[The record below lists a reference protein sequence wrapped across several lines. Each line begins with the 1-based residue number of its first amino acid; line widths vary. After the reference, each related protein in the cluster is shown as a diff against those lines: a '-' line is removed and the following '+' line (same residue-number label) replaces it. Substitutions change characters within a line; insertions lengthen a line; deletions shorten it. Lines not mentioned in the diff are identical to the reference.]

1 MPTATTPNRAKL
13 AEIFDIYGL
22 EQLINE
28 PTRITAKSS
37 TLIDLCITSAPTNV
51 VNSGVMHLSISDHSL
66 VYMIRKAH
74 YVRDGV
80 RHIEAR
86 TMKNF
91 SSKNFLRDLEQK
103 HWDNV
108 YCFEAPTKIWEI
120 WKCMLM
126 ETIDEHA
133 PLRSRRI
140 SNRKSPWIT
149 NDLRR
154 QIFNRDYL
162 KKKAVSINDPEAWD
176 QYRQARNQTNNAI
189 KKAKR
194 TYFTENLDLHRGNMK
209 KNLETNQ
216 RFELKKLM

>member
-28 PTRITAKSS
+28 PTRIAAKSS

-51 VNSGVMHLSISDHSL
+51 VNSGVMHLSISDHSV

-80 RHIEAR
+80 RHVEAR

-91 SSKNFLRDLEQK
+91 SSENFLRDLEQK

-108 YCFEAPTKIWEI
+108 YCFEAPT
-120 WKCMLM
+120 
-126 ETIDEHA
+126 DV
-133 PLRSRRI
+133 R
-140 SNRKSPWIT
+140 
-149 NDLRR
+149 
-154 QIFNRDYL
+154 
-162 KKKAVSINDPEAWD
+162 
-176 QYRQARNQTNNAI
+176 
-189 KKAKR
+189 
-194 TYFTENLDLHRGNMK
+194 
-209 KNLETNQ
+209 NLEMHVNGNN
-216 RFELKKLM
+216 

>member
-13 AEIFDIYGL
+13 AETFDIYGL

-28 PTRITAKSS
+28 PTRITAKSR

-51 VNSGVMHLSISDHSL
+51 INSGVTHLSISDHSL

-91 SSKNFLRDLEQK
+91 NSKHFLRGLEQK

-108 YCFEAPTKIWEI
+108 IVSKTRI
-120 WKCMLM
+120 KCGKY
-126 ETIDEHA
+126 E
-133 PLRSRRI
+133 
-140 SNRKSPWIT
+140 
-149 NDLRR
+149 
-154 QIFNRDYL
+154 
-162 KKKAVSINDPEAWD
+162 
-176 QYRQARNQTNNAI
+176 NAC
-189 KKAKR
+189 
-194 TYFTENLDLHRGNMK
+194 
-209 KNLETNQ
+209 
-216 RFELKKLM
+216 